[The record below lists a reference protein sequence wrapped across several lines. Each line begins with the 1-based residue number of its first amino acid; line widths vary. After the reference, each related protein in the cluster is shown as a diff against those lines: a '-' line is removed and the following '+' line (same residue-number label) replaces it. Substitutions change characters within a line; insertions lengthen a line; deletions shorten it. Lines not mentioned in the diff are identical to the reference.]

1 MTALIQRELFQLLIM
16 FGCGI
21 GIMIT
26 FEARN
31 YLMKCCGNRRRVQIV
46 IYFAFWIFAAFLFY
60 RFLYRA
66 SHGVVTLYGLADM
79 LGGILLWKKGI
90 CGILKEN

>member
-1 MTALIQRELFQLLIM
+1 MTALIQRELFQLLVM

-21 GIMIT
+21 ALMIV

-31 YLMKCCGNRRRVQIV
+31 YLMKCCGNRRRMQMAV
-46 IYFAFWIFAAFLFY
+46 YFAFWIFAAFLFY

-66 SHGVVTLYGLADM
+66 SHGTVSGLRLWSAVYSCGKNAFVVY
-79 LGGILLWKKGI
+79 
-90 CGILKEN
+90 

>member
-1 MTALIQRELFQLLIM
+1 MTALIQKELFQLLVM
-16 FGCGI
+16 FCCGI
-21 GIMIT
+21 ALMIV
-26 FEARN
+26 FSARD
-31 YLMKCCGNRRRVQIV
+31 YLMKCCGSRKRVQVV

-66 SHGVVTLYGLADM
+66 SHGTVSAYGLGAM
-79 LGGILLWKKGI
+79 AMGILLWKKGI

>member
-1 MTALIQRELFQLLIM
+1 MTALIQRELTQLLVM

-21 GIMIT
+21 ALMIV
-26 FEARN
+26 FEARD
-31 YLMKCCGNRRRVQIV
+31 YLMKCCGSRRRLQLAV
-46 IYFAFWIFAAFLFY
+46 YFAFWIFAAFLFY

-66 SHGVVTLYGLADM
+66 SHGTVTVYGIAAM
-79 LGGILLWKKGI
+79 AGGIFLWKKGI